1 MTIKPTV
8 KKPEL
13 GGEGLRDH
21 DKTQG
26 DLRNP
31 NEADLELPEGLER
44 ERKGPLGPEKG
55 RRQ

>member
-13 GGEGLRDH
+13 GGEGLRNH